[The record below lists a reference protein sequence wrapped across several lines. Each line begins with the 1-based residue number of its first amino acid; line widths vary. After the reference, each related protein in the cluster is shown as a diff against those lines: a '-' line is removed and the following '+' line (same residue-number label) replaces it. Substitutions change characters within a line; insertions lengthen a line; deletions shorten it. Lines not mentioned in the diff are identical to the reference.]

1 MCLFFKL
8 RCRGKK
14 LTLYWYLMVSPN
26 KSCFVQCCVFVM
38 DFMLQCSHSEVQELF
53 AHISDHMPLS
63 KKQAIAQLT
72 QKASAWLNGSGDP
85 EVHDALDASDFLS
98 RHVNSAES
106 KQAWKLKLLEF
117 ERRVAAMG
125 AANPGSIGNLPDPLA
140 KVPMPESEPVKVCL
154 AAYQLGCEPKHR
166 ITGRAKNVRVLEVFV
181 EMAER
186 PFDTKS
192 NPLQVELPSGAV
204 VNGPMPDF
212 DVGYFSGFTR
222 ALALHLLVKVLME
235 EASDEVLSLL
245 LPEAHA
251 LLRVEAVVMPT
262 MTPADRVNQT
272 IAQKMSA
279 TERLRQDPCQLLRAF
294 EVRAMAEGRVVDDA
308 LQGYMEDLA

>member
-1 MCLFFKL
+1 
-8 RCRGKK
+8 
-14 LTLYWYLMVSPN
+14 MVSLN
-26 KSCFVQCCVFVM
+26 KQCFVQCCVFVM
-38 DFMLQCSHSEVQELF
+38 DFMLQCKHIEAQKLF
-53 AHISDHMPLS
+53 AQISDHMPLS
-63 KKQAIAQLT
+63 KKQAIASLT

-85 EVHDALDASDFLS
+85 EIHDALDASDFLS
-98 RHVNSAES
+98 RQLSSAEA
-106 KQAWKLKLLEF
+106 KQAWKLKVLEF
-117 ERRVAAMG
+117 EKRVAAMG
-125 AANPGSIGNLPDPLA
+125 MANPGSLGVLPDPLA

-154 AAYQLGCEPKHR
+154 AAYQLGFEPKHR

-181 EMAER
+181 ELAER

-192 NPLQVELPSGAV
+192 SPLQVELPSGAL

-222 ALALHLLVKVLME
+222 ALALHLLVKVLIE

-251 LLRVEAVVMPT
+251 LLRVEAVLMPA

-279 TERLRQDPCQLLRAF
+279 SERLRQDPCQLLHAF
-294 EVRAMAEGRVVDDA
+294 ETRAMAEGRAVGDA
-308 LQGYMEDLA
+308 LQVYMEDLA